1 MATVRYSEQPR
12 DTRRVQ
18 CRWREIISRRTRT
31 TSPHVPVFV
40 FSFDLYGD
48 ETLADVARSAENAK
62 PEKLAEINRISTQRE
77 SRNRYLSG
85 HLVHTVSLRKQSR
98 VPRAFPSC
106 SLSLSHSIA
115 GTRFH
120 ESSTQRKKI
129 DSLLGSLYLHARPA
143 PKSADERATAVRRW
157 RGERK
162 KKTELI
168 ITLNDKQSIYA
179 RVRPPFFCVAASVT
193 VSRALRFCECLP
205 KHNPREGGFSI
216 ASPGQQ
222 SGERG
227 ALGREIN

>member
-1 MATVRYSEQPR
+1 MRNPRNWRKSIVSQHNERAGIDTFQVIWSTLFHSESKVESHAHFP
-12 DTRRVQ
+12 
-18 CRWREIISRRTRT
+18 
-31 TSPHVPVFV
+31 
-40 FSFDLYGD
+40 
-48 ETLADVARSAENAK
+48 LA
-62 PEKLAEINRISTQRE
+62 
-77 SRNRYLSG
+77 
-85 HLVHTVSLRKQSR
+85 
-98 VPRAFPSC
+98 
-106 SLSLSHSIA
+106 LSLSHSIA